1 MLFWE
6 EPVVCAFVRAAALA
20 RVEIDHVHDVSVSTK
35 HECIHLIYSCR
46 WFFLHLFIAAQAR
59 TMGQAEELY
68 FAMVDVGYTA
78 RRCKIP
84 GPLSQTMI
92 DTARDWLETW
102 REDERTLISFAS
114 MLLSDPSGVLTPQC
128 LCAVRGQLPEPF
140 VDACWRLLRLL
151 EYLRIDPDAGIL
163 GGSDG

>member
-1 MLFWE
+1 M
-6 EPVVCAFVRAAALA
+6 PV
-20 RVEIDHVHDVSVSTK
+20 
-35 HECIHLIYSCR
+35 YSC
-46 WFFLHLFIAAQAR
+46 A
-59 TMGQAEELY
+59 MGQAEELY

-78 RRCKIP
+78 MRCKIP

-114 MLLSDPSGVLTPQC
+114 MLLSDPSGVLSPQR
-128 LCAVRGQLPEPF
+128 LCAVRDKLPEPF

>member
-1 MLFWE
+1 MPSFALLLSRGVKSITSMVCVYTYETWTYTSNLSVVLSV
-6 EPVVCAFVRAAALA
+6 PV
-20 RVEIDHVHDVSVSTK
+20 
-35 HECIHLIYSCR
+35 YSC
-46 WFFLHLFIAAQAR
+46 A
-59 TMGQAEELY
+59 MGQAEELY

-78 RRCKIP
+78 IRCKIP
-84 GPLSQTMI
+84 GPLSQIMI

-114 MLLSDPSGVLTPQC
+114 MLLSDPSGILTPQR

-151 EYLRIDPDAGIL
+151 EYLRIDPD
-163 GGSDG
+163 DG

>member
-1 MLFWE
+1 M
-6 EPVVCAFVRAAALA
+6 
-20 RVEIDHVHDVSVSTK
+20 
-35 HECIHLIYSCR
+35 
-46 WFFLHLFIAAQAR
+46 FFLRLFTASTLAQAWI
-59 TMGQAEELY
+59 MGQAEELY
-68 FAMVDVGYTA
+68 FALIDVGYTA

-92 DTARDWLETW
+92 DTARDWLDTW

-128 LCAVRGQLPEPF
+128 LCAVKDQLPEPF
-140 VDACWRLLRLL
+140 VDACWRLHRLL
-151 EYLRIDPDAGIL
+151 EYLRIDPYAGIL

>member
-1 MLFWE
+1 MPSFALLLSRGVNSITSMVCVYTYETWTYTSNLSVVLSV
-6 EPVVCAFVRAAALA
+6 PV
-20 RVEIDHVHDVSVSTK
+20 
-35 HECIHLIYSCR
+35 YSC
-46 WFFLHLFIAAQAR
+46 A
-59 TMGQAEELY
+59 MGQAEELY

-78 RRCKIP
+78 IRCKIP

-114 MLLSDPSGVLTPQC
+114 MLLSDPSGILTPQH

-151 EYLRIDPDAGIL
+151 EYLRIDPD
-163 GGSDG
+163 DG